1 MEHFSIQDWID
12 FARQTEMPERA
23 KAMQKHLDEGCVRCS
38 KNVGVWRQIVEFAK
52 QEPNQQ
58 PPESSVHVVKAS
70 FALRKIRSLETGRVE
85 LAKLVFD
92 SALAAA
98 ASGFRGSAASARQL
112 LYKSGSVCIDMYI
125 QPKPGSESMV
135 LTGQLMDSMMPTHG
149 ISGVPVSLLCDGNTL
164 SRKQTNDFGEF
175 DFGFEAPHDV
185 QLAFGLDNNCRTLV
199 VPVPDTAA

>member
-1 MEHFSIQDWID
+1 
-12 FARQTEMPERA
+12 
-23 KAMQKHLDEGCVRCS
+23 
-38 KNVGVWRQIVEFAK
+38 
-52 QEPNQQ
+52 
-58 PPESSVHVVKAS
+58 
-70 FALRKIRSLETGRVE
+70 
-85 LAKLVFD
+85 
-92 SALAAA
+92 
-98 ASGFRGSAASARQL
+98 
-112 LYKSGSVCIDMYI
+112 
-125 QPKPGSESMV
+125 MV